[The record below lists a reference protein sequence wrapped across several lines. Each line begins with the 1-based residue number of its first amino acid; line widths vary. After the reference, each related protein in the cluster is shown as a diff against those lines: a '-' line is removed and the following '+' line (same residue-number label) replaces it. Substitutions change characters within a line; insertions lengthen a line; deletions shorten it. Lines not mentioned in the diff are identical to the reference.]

1 MSKKA
6 RMTNKI
12 LGIDPGLRS
21 TGFGIIQKQNNKYHY
36 IVSGCIKSDKNQQ
49 NQNLSQ
55 RIGTIFDGISQII
68 QQYQPDA
75 ACIEKVFVNV
85 NPHSTLLLG
94 QARGA
99 ALAALS
105 FHKLPVIE
113 FSALQIKQAVTGNG
127 KADKKQV
134 QHMIVRLLN
143 LDATPQSDAAD
154 ALAAAICC
162 GNHNCFV

>member
-1 MSKKA
+1 M
-6 RMTNKI
+6 KI

-36 IVSGCIKSDKNQQ
+36 IVSGCIKSDRNQD
-49 NQNLSQ
+49 LSQ
-55 RIGTIFDGISQII
+55 RIGTIFECISQII
-68 QQYQPDA
+68 QQYHPDV

-85 NPHSTLLLG
+85 NPNSTLLLG

-105 FHKLPVIE
+105 FHKLPVVE

-134 QHMIVRLLN
+134 QHMIVQLLN
-143 LDATPQSDAAD
+143 LESTPQSDAAD
-154 ALAAAICC
+154 ALAAAICG

>member
-1 MSKKA
+1 M
-6 RMTNKI
+6 KI

-21 TGFGIIQKQNNKYHY
+21 TGFGVIQKQHNKYHY
-36 IVSGCIKSDKNQQ
+36 IVSGCIKSEK

-55 RIGTIFDGISQII
+55 RIGTIFDGICEVIK
-68 QQYQPDA
+68 QYQPDF

-105 FHKLPVIE
+105 FYKLPVME

-127 KADKKQV
+127 KAEKIQV
-134 QHMIVRLLN
+134 QHMVVRLLN
-143 LDATPQSDAAD
+143 LEATPQSDAAD
-154 ALAAAICC
+154 ALAAAICG
-162 GNHNCFV
+162 GNHNFHEIS

>member
-1 MSKKA
+1 
-6 RMTNKI
+6 MTIKI

-85 NPHSTLLLG
+85 NCSVKH
-94 QARGA
+94 
-99 ALAALS
+99 
-105 FHKLPVIE
+105 VE
-113 FSALQIKQAVTGNG
+113 
-127 KADKKQV
+127 
-134 QHMIVRLLN
+134 RLWQL
-143 LDATPQSDAAD
+143 
-154 ALAAAICC
+154 
-162 GNHNCFV
+162 